1 MKSIAQI
8 RAQYALAKVDEIKT
22 NFNKLNNKN
31 YKSFVAGCPTMILQN
46 GLGQALAFW
55 AAKSKLN
62 LGKKEGQILEAP
74 NDDQYY
80 MVTIVNLGKK
90 EGQILEVIREWFGRP
105 ENPLKLESIDCKDF
119 IQKLMQKN
127 QNEFILFQKE
137 TLLMLEWYKRYV
149 NAFLDDTE
157 AATNGED

>member
-55 AAKSKLN
+55 AAKSKL
-62 LGKKEGQILEAP
+62 
-74 NDDQYY
+74 
-80 MVTIVNLGKK
+80 NLGKK

>member
-8 RAQYALAKVDEIKT
+8 RAQYTLAKVDEIKT

-62 LGKKEGQILEAP
+62 LGKKEGQILE
-74 NDDQYY
+74 
-80 MVTIVNLGKK
+80 
-90 EGQILEVIREWFGRP
+90 VIRGWFGRP

-149 NAFLDDTE
+149 NAFLDDKE
-157 AATNGED
+157 ATTNGED

>member
-62 LGKKEGQILEAP
+62 LGKKEGQILE
-74 NDDQYY
+74 
-80 MVTIVNLGKK
+80 
-90 EGQILEVIREWFGRP
+90 VIREWFGRP
-105 ENPLKLESIDCKDF
+105 ENPLKFEIFYCKDF